1 MMPLLETSERLAR
14 DKKETRERLE
24 RDGAMADGLTQ
35 TNEIACKSL
44 REQERD
50 GAMADGLTQTNKI
63 ASQSQTEQ
71 ESLRDGNRG
80 NQRELEPEEQL
91 EREAQREQE
100 RLARDTSISD

>member
-1 MMPLLETSERLAR
+1 MPLLETSERLAR

>member
-1 MMPLLETSERLAR
+1 MPLLETSERLAR

-71 ESLRDGNRG
+71 ESLRDGK
-80 NQRELEPEEQL
+80 L

-100 RLARDTSISD
+100 RLVRDTSISD